1 MNIKKV
7 KRPKVNKNQGSKLLA
22 SLDKTIIKL
31 EQLKKELK

>member
-7 KRPKVNKNQGSKLLA
+7 KKPKKNKKMGSKLLA

-31 EQLKKELK
+31 EQLKKQT